1 MICCLADWT
10 RLLDPCPALHGFSL
24 CRCRSQRW
32 SVARRGVWAAAVITF
47 RSARKRND
55 DEA

>member
-10 RLLDPCPALHGFSL
+10 CLLDPCPALHGFSL

-32 SVARRGVWAAAVITF
+32 SVARRGVWAAVITF
-47 RSARKRND
+47 RNARKEND